1 MKKIRKNS
9 NKKLALMIGAALS
22 LGVAFGA
29 MPYDAAE
36 AASYT
41 ISQDA
46 DTKNYVLTNN
56 DEGTSEAPL
65 TYSQFFAADG
75 KFYNILKDG
84 DNDITIYDANTAT
97 SLSGKNFILGS
108 NTTLRVNGSSSN
120 ATVIAGATPSNVS
133 VNGTAISGDNVN
145 LSSVVL
151 NIKGGQTATINVSGN
166 VGSINVKAGTNNPAN
181 VVFQNNVTVG
191 TLSVAEGAILNVE
204 SGIVKANKLELAKG
218 ATVAQ
223 DTKIAV
229 KEIVVDASDE
239 KAVTAIN
246 SLKLSGVDGSS
257 IKVTVNNANNA
268 IAGGSVADIQSAVIN
283 AASGS
288 GAQVETV
295 VTAIDVKYDASNKTY
310 TVGDTK
316 NVSADKLS
324 DSIADAYNHGADKI
338 TLDKAAAQAI
348 SNDKGG
354 VTVPAGKT
362 MVVRDGNDTVS
373 ATPVKDATLQ
383 VDGTTISAD
392 EKDIAF
398 KDITVDAGGK
408 KIVNNIVNATVE
420 NITVKS
426 GVLQTKDVTAGNLN
440 VAGGTVT
447 TEDVAKGKIEATN
460 VKLTGGELAAGS
472 LQAATVE
479 IAEGA
484 TSKVANVEAT
494 TSVTVGGTATGN
506 ITAPTVTLKK
516 GATFKSNSIIKAG
529 TVTVDSLEALGAAKL
544 EATDGKSLT
553 INSVAALDEAEQ
565 AELAKKL
572 PKDTVATVVVNG
584 AEAGKVTGTGY
595 ENPPLPPSTSD
606 EAEAEANKV
615 LDEVKKAEKDLAL
628 PTYTASQ
635 IKTIQEANPF
645 ASKTALPSATD
656 IAKMANVSDKELDA
670 LKDIKSKLEDAK
682 QKLVDAD
689 ATSGDAW
696 DQVAAGLAEFD
707 GLDISKE
714 GFAAM
719 ASQVTSAVQY
729 AGKTAAAPGASSA
742 RAATV
747 VTNVMTANVATR
759 TTELRG
765 LASAVDE
772 GRPAPDNMWFQYK
785 HTNMDVD
792 NGDVYDKS
800 TVNTNNFQLGYDA
813 KVGSNDYLGA
823 YIGTTTGNVDFR
835 GPAADGRV
843 DIENSYDFGVY
854 GTHMLP
860 ADQYIDYMIHTG
872 KFDSK
877 YNGATWG
884 TKDTGAMVGYGV
896 KIAQNDRL
904 TWNPY
909 IQLAYDKVSVDSYM
923 AGANYIASDDS
934 NNWTAKLGINLLD
947 VSGFYGGLA
956 YSRGL
961 SGSYNAYINGVPM
974 PSQDNNAN
982 VLYMSLGYRANM
994 SRNVFLDLNME
1005 KTFAD
1010 YNGWTAAGK
1019 VNFYF

>member
-46 DTKNYVLTNN
+46 DAKYVLKN
-56 DEGTSEAPL
+56 DDNKTSEAPL
-65 TYSQFFAADG
+65 DYNQFFAADG
-75 KFYNILKDG
+75 QFYKILEAG
-84 DNDITIYDANTAT
+84 GNTITINDANTAT
-97 SLSGKNFILGS
+97 SLSGNEFTLGAGTVL
-108 NTTLRVNGSSSN
+108 NVKGSSSN
-120 ATVIAGATPSNVS
+120 ATVTAGATKSTVS
-133 VNGTAISGDNVN
+133 VNGTAISGDGVN
-145 LSSVVL
+145 LSSVDL
-151 NIKGGQTATINVSGN
+151 NIKGGQTATISVSGD
-166 VGSINVKAGTNNPAN
+166 VGSINVNADTNKAAN
-181 VVFQNNVTVG
+181 VVFKKAVNVG
-191 TLSVAEGAILNVE
+191 TLSVAEGAKLSVAT
-204 SGIVKANKLELAKG
+204 GTTVKADKLELAKG
-218 ATVAQ
+218 ATVANGASV
-223 DTKIAV
+223 AV
-229 KEIVVDASDE
+229 KEIVVDANDAN
-239 KAVTAIN
+239 AVAAIN
-246 SLKLSGVDGSS
+246 NLKLSSADASNT
-257 IKVTVNNANNA
+257 IKVTVNNANGT
-268 IAGGSVADIQSAVIN
+268 AGGSVAAIQSAVSH
-283 AASGS
+283 ASG
-288 GAQVETV
+288 GNVKVDTV
-295 VTAIDVKYDASNKTY
+295 VAAIDVKQDANGTY
-310 TVGDTK
+310 TVGDKT
-316 NVSADKLS
+316 NVKATELS
-324 DSIADAYNHGADKI
+324 QSIADAYKNGAAQI

-354 VTVPAGKT
+354 VTVPGGKT

-373 ATPVKDATLQ
+373 ATPKNDAILR
-383 VDGTTISAD
+383 VDGTTINAAAGT
-392 EKDIAF
+392 AF
-398 KDITVDAGGK
+398 NDITVDAGGK
-408 KIVNNIVNATVE
+408 KIVNNIEGATVD
-420 NITVKS
+420 NVTVKS
-426 GVLQTKDVTAGNLN
+426 GVLQTKDVTATNLN

-447 TEDVAKGKIEATN
+447 AVTGTITAND
-460 VKLTGGELAAGS
+460 VKLDGGTLAAGS
-472 LQAATVE
+472 LQADKVT
-479 IAEGA
+479 IAKDA
-484 TSKVANVEAT
+484 SAYVADITAGE
-494 TSVTVGGTATGN
+494 VTVKDGAVF
-506 ITAPTVTLKK
+506 AP
-516 GATFKSNSIIKAG
+516 NSIITAE
-529 TVTVDSLEALGAAKL
+529 TVTVDSLEALGDAKL
-544 EATDGKSLT
+544 EAPVDKELI
-553 INSVAALDEAEQ
+553 INSDTALDTDKLADKVLKGTTATVKVNGTVTGSVIGAGDRTPTVEPSDTPEKAKEYAEKV
-565 AELAKKL
+565 LADVEQTKKKL
-572 PKDTVATVVVNG
+572 D
-584 AEAGKVTGTGY
+584 
-595 ENPPLPPSTSD
+595 
-606 EAEAEANKV
+606 
-615 LDEVKKAEKDLAL
+615 L
-628 PTYTASQ
+628 PTCNASQ
-635 IKTIQEANPF
+635 IKAIQEANPF

-656 IAKMANVSDKELDA
+656 IAKMANVSQEKLDELAGIQSSLKNAQADLA
-670 LKDIKSKLEDAK
+670 LNGVIKGEE
-682 QKLVDAD
+682 
-689 ATSGDAW
+689 W

-707 GLDISKE
+707 GLDISKD

-813 KVGSNDYLGA
+813 KVGPNDYLGA

>member
-1 MKKIRKNS
+1 MKKIRKNP
-9 NKKLALMIGAALS
+9 NKNLALMIGAALS

-46 DTKNYVLTNN
+46 TSANYVLT
-56 DEGTSEAPL
+56 DEGGKVLCTDDYLA
-65 TYSQFFAADG
+65 FFAAG
-75 KFYNILKDG
+75 SQFNVVLAQG
-84 DNDITIYDANTAT
+84 NNTITINDANTAT
-97 SLSGKNFILGS
+97 ALSGNAFTLGP
-108 NTTLRVNGSSSN
+108 NTVLKVKGSSSS
-120 ATVIAGATPSNVS
+120 ATVTAGATPSNVS
-133 VNGTAISGDNVN
+133 VNGTAISGSGVD
-145 LSSVVL
+145 LSSVDL
-151 NIKGGQTATINVSGN
+151 NIKGGQTATVNVSGK
-166 VGSINVKAGTNNPAN
+166 VGSINVKADTNKAAN
-181 VVFQNNVTVG
+181 VVFQNSVTVG
-191 TLSVAEGAILNVE
+191 TLSVAEGAKLSVA
-204 SGIVKANKLELAKG
+204 SGTTVKADKLELAKG
-218 ATVAQ
+218 ATVASGASV
-223 DTKIAV
+223 AV
-229 KEIVVDASDE
+229 KEIVVDANDAN
-239 KAVTAIN
+239 AVAAIN
-246 SLKLSGVDGSS
+246 SLKLSSADASNT
-257 IKVTVNNANNA
+257 IKVTVNNAHGT
-268 IAGGSVADIQSAVIN
+268 AGGSVAAIQAAVTN
-283 AASGS
+283 AANGS
-288 GAQVETV
+288 GAKVETV
-295 VTAIDVKYDASNKTY
+295 VAAIDVKQDANGNY
-310 TVGDTK
+310 TVGNKTDVK
-316 NVSADKLS
+316 AAELS
-324 DSIADAYNHGADKI
+324 HSIADAYKNGAAQI
-338 TLDKAAAQAI
+338 TLDKAAAQAL

-373 ATPVKDATLQ
+373 ATPVNDANLK
-383 VDGTTISAD
+383 VDGTTIDAAPGT
-392 EKDIAF
+392 AF

-420 NITVKS
+420 NVTVKS
-426 GVLQTKDVTAGNLN
+426 GVLQTKDVTATNLN

-447 TEDVAKGKIEATN
+447 AVNGTIAATD
-460 VKLTGGELAAGS
+460 VKLDGGTLAAGS
-472 LQAATVE
+472 LQADKVT
-479 IAEGA
+479 IAKDA
-484 TSKVANVEAT
+484 ISC
-494 TSVTVGGTATGN
+494 VTN
-506 ITAPTVTLKK
+506 ITAKEVTVKD
-516 GATFKSNSIIKAG
+516 GAVFASNSIIKAE
-529 TVTVDSLEALGAAKL
+529 TVTVDSLEALGVANL
-544 EATDGKSLT
+544 EAKDGKNLT
-553 INSVAALDEAEQ
+553 INATTALDTTD
-565 AELAKKL
+565 LAKKL
-572 PKDTVATVVVNG
+572 PLGTTATVIANG
-584 AEAGKVTGTGY
+584 TTTTVTGAGHTS
-595 ENPPLPPSTSD
+595 PIVPPPSTPD
-606 EAEAEANKV
+606 AAKTDAEKV
-615 LDEVKKAEKDLAL
+615 LNDVEQTKKKLDL
-628 PTYTASQ
+628 PTCNASQ
-635 IKTIQEANPF
+635 INTIQEANPF

-656 IAKMANVSDKELDA
+656 IAKMADVSDTELTA
-670 LKDIKSKLEDAK
+670 LKGIKSSLQMA
-682 QKLVDAD
+682 QANLAANGVI
-689 ATSGDAW
+689 SGTEW

-742 RAATV
+742 RSATV

-813 KVGSNDYLGA
+813 KVGPNDYLGA

-1010 YNGWTAAGK
+1010 YDGWTAAGK